1 MRILIVNT
9 SEQTGGAA
17 VAANRL
23 LNALNKQ
30 GVKAKMLVREKETDK
45 LTVVGL
51 RKSWRTKWHFLW
63 ERLCIYAKLHFNKQH
78 LFEIDIA
85 NSGVDITKLPEFK
98 EADVIHLSWI
108 NQGMLSLDGIQK
120 IIKSGKAIIWTMHDL
135 WPATAIC
142 HYARGCK
149 YYEEGCHNC
158 SLLPYGGSNNDLAA
172 TVWNKKSKVYDRGHI
187 YFVTCSRWLCREA
200 KRSKLLK
207 EHAVQS
213 IPNPIDTTI
222 FLPQDKY
229 EARKKLGIPTD
240 KNVILFVSQRVTD
253 TRKGMGLFIEAIE
266 QISKE
271 HPAMKENT
279 CITILGGHAEEIA
292 NKLALPTY
300 PLGYVADQ
308 EKIRDVY
315 NAANVFVLPSLEDN
329 LPNTIMEAMACGI
342 PCVSFKVGGIPEMID
357 HLENGYVA
365 KERDAADLAKGI
377 HWVLS
382 DADYL
387 HLSTS
392 AVGKVQHTYSERNV
406 AEQYIN
412 VYYEAL
418 AYKNYKL

>member
-1 MRILIVNT
+1 MAFIDYYKILGVDKNIPQKDVR
-9 SEQTGGAA
+9 AA
-17 VAANRL
+17 YRKRAKQFHPDLHPNDAKAKAKFQ
-23 LNALNKQ
+23 ALNEAYEVISDPQKRAQ
-30 GVKAKMLVREKETDK
+30 YDQYGQQWKEA
-45 LTVVGL
+45 GG
-51 RKSWRTKWHFLW
+51 FANGAG
-63 ERLCIYAKLHFNKQH
+63 E
-78 LFEIDIA
+78 
-85 NSGVDITKLPEFK
+85 NSGFNGAGGFGNPFANFDF
-98 EADVIHLSWI
+98 SSF
-108 NQGMLSLDGIQK
+108 GS
-120 IIKSGKAIIWTMHDL
+120 
-135 WPATAIC
+135 
-142 HYARGCK
+142 
-149 YYEEGCHNC
+149 
-158 SLLPYGGSNNDLAA
+158 GSNNDLAA

-253 TRKGMGLFIEAIE
+253 TRKGMELFIEAIE

-292 NKLALPTY
+292 NKLTLPTY